1 MLGAVLEAASIRRLL
16 SGDRPLLRDLRTPEE
31 QIQPNGVDL
40 TVASL
45 WTLDGRGSI
54 GIDNCD
60 RVLPSLAELNWDPDG
75 WLDLRRGPYLAR
87 LHEVVDLP
95 TDLMAFGHA
104 RSSLLRS
111 GVLVHNAV
119 WDAGYTGRP
128 EVLLVV
134 CNDRGFRVQRGARIL
149 QLVFCRLEA
158 HTTRYAGQFQ
168 GENLGL
174 EGTSLGQMT

>member
-1 MLGAVLEAASIRRLL
+1 
-16 SGDRPLLRDLRTPEE
+16 LLRALRTPEQ

-45 WTLDGRGSI
+45 WTLDGGGSV
-54 GIDNCD
+54 GVDNQD
-60 RVLPSLAELNWDPDG
+60 RVLPSLAKLNWEPDG
-75 WLDLRRGPYLAR
+75 WLDLGRGPYLAR

-95 TDLMAFGHA
+95 TDLMAFGQA

-111 GVLVHNAV
+111 GVVIHNAV
-119 WDAGYTGRP
+119 WDAGYTGRS

-134 CNDRGFRVQRGARIL
+134 CNDLGFRVQRGARIL
-149 QLVFCRLEA
+149 QLVFCRLEGR
-158 HTTRYAGQFQ
+158 TTPYAGRFQ

-174 EGTSLGQMT
+174 D